1 MNGYNLLYDWVLL
14 AEFAAG
20 SLAVLFYGS
29 AYAVGHF
36 FDFSTKRAIEY
47 LGWFWNFGLKPIAR
61 QPYRRITADLP
72 MIRTIIRSLRN
83 ALESER
89 LTDGAIAERN
99 ADIRGLTATDPG
111 IDRALQASVAW
122 LCRAQDKSASD
133 DGGVARDFSLIEGWN
148 SSYPETTG
156 YIVPTLIGY
165 ANLTG
170 DLEIRRRAR
179 TMLDWLV
186 SIQFPDGGF
195 QGSVIGAEPVI
206 PVTFNTGQILLGLV
220 SGTEEF
226 GDEFREP
233 MRRAA
238 DWLVATQ
245 DEDGC
250 WRSHR
255 SPFTEPTDKAY
266 ETHVSWGLFEA
277 ARLEPNSGYASA
289 AVANIRWALSLQNEN
304 GWFRDCC
311 LTEPEH
317 PLTHTIGYVLRGVIE
332 AYRFSQESEFLAAAH
347 RTADALLGTQR
358 PDGALPGRLDEN
370 WAGTVEWT
378 CLTGNVQ
385 IAACW
390 LILFE
395 YTGDERYR
403 EAAEA
408 ANRFVRRTM
417 NFGGP
422 PDTNGAVKGSFPV
435 SGGYCTYEYPNWAA
449 KFLIDSLLLEKGLQQ
464 KA

>member
-29 AYAVGHF
+29 AYAIGRF

-47 LGWFWNFGLKPIAR
+47 FGWFWNTNLRPVVI
-61 QPYRRITADLP
+61 QPYRRVAADLP

-83 ALESER
+83 VLEPQR
-89 LTDGAIAERN
+89 LTEEAVAERD
-99 ADIRGLTATDPG
+99 ADLQGLTTTDPG
-111 IDRALQASVAW
+111 IEKALEGSIAW
-122 LCRAQDKSASD
+122 LCRAQDKSASN
-133 DGGVARDFSLIEGWN
+133 DGGVARDFSLIEGWS

-156 YIVPTLIGY
+156 YIIPTLIIY

-170 DLEIRRRAR
+170 DNQVRSRAR
-179 TMLDWLV
+179 RMLDWLL

-220 SGTEEF
+220 SGAEEF
-226 GDEFREP
+226 GEEFREP

-277 ARLEPNSGYASA
+277 ARLEPESGYAEA
-289 AVANIRWALSLQNEN
+289 AMANIRWALSLQNEN

-332 AYRFSQESEFLAAAH
+332 AYRFSRNEEFLVAA
-347 RTADALLGTQR
+347 RKTADALLDALR
-358 PDGALPGRLDEN
+358 PDGTLPGRLDEN

-390 LILFE
+390 LLLFE
-395 YTGDERYR
+395 YTGDQRYR
-403 EAAEA
+403 DAAIA

-417 NFGGP
+417 NFDGS
-422 PDTNGAVKGSFPV
+422 PDTRGAVKGSFPV
-435 SGGYCTYEYPNWAA
+435 SGGYCAYEYPNWAA
-449 KFLIDSLLLEKGLQQ
+449 KFLIDSLLLEQALPPEV
-464 KA
+464 